1 MGFFTGQ
8 VFNEDFSYR
17 NVSEAKGYDDGYYSA
32 KDAMVTY
39 VQNEQ
44 QLFEG
49 LVLCDIQESVMRLNG
64 ANEYEIMAY
73 TENVL
78 TDMLDKIK
86 EFIMKAWEKIKA
98 IFKGWMAKFDSVMM
112 KSNKEFV
119 NKYKDTVL
127 KKDLTDMEV
136 KWRKPK
142 SPFNIPE
149 FNNTGME
156 NTLDVTKHLSDGQA
170 KLDKWDE
177 ESETETIM
185 KTNIDKSLTDANDFE
200 KDFIDLLFED
210 EDTDDK
216 IDIHAIMSELLTFK
230 DTKKNWDKSNKSLN
244 KALDKMVKEIEKDQ
258 TAFAKANPIKNDETS
273 GKFGLSSEIKYKK
286 YSLNN
291 KSDNRYDYTS
301 SDTQVNGAITGVKA
315 AGGSGYD
322 TIADATTA
330 VKEYQKALN
339 IVHKY
344 ANIYVKVANKY
355 TAAVMKALKLQNS
368 QNRMVWAKA
377 VAYSRKEESVM
388 TEAMMELAQYD
399 VDLQ

>member
-1 MGFFTGQ
+1 
-8 VFNEDFSYR
+8 
-17 NVSEAKGYDDGYYSA
+17 
-32 KDAMVTY
+32 
-39 VQNEQ
+39 
-44 QLFEG
+44 
-49 LVLCDIQESVMRLNG
+49 
-64 ANEYEIMAY
+64 
-73 TENVL
+73 
-78 TDMLDKIK
+78 
-86 EFIMKAWEKIKA
+86 
-98 IFKGWMAKFDSVMM
+98 
-112 KSNKEFV
+112 
-119 NKYKDTVL
+119 
-127 KKDLTDMEV
+127 
-136 KWRKPK
+136 
-142 SPFNIPE
+142 
-149 FNNTGME
+149 
-156 NTLDVTKHLSDGQA
+156 
-170 KLDKWDE
+170 
-177 ESETETIM
+177 M